1 MHSGAKSI
9 TLCHKNSLKF
19 KRWHVKNYLKPQ
31 KCQPDI
37 TVNLQEEVKRKKKT
51 KSLKAPQPSVVD
63 TAAGDREDS
72 KRIRDEEGEKK

>member
-1 MHSGAKSI
+1 M
-9 TLCHKNSLKF
+9 
-19 KRWHVKNYLKPQ
+19 KNYSKPQ

-37 TVNLQEEVKRKKKT
+37 TVNLQEDVKRKKKT

-63 TAAGDREDS
+63 TAAGDSDGT